1 MLRRTLLAAAAVRTR
16 AMTTITFVTGNS
28 KKLEEVTAIL
38 QKGSPLPF
46 TIGNQALDLPELQGE
61 PDEIAREKGKLAAEA
76 AKGPIMCEDTLLC
89 FNALNG
95 LPGPYIKWFLQKLG
109 HEGLNNLLAAYE
121 DKSAYAQCLF
131 ALCAGPGQPVRLFD
145 GRTPGKIVPARGDNQ
160 FGWDPVFEPDEGG
173 GGTYAEIPKD
183 AKNAIS
189 HRGRALAQLRE
200 WLLANSEAFEA
211 ECRAA
216 AS

>member
-1 MLRRTLLAAAAVRTR
+1 MLRRTVLLAAATVRTR
-16 AMTTITFVTGNS
+16 AMTTITFVTGNA

-38 QKGSPLPF
+38 QQGAPLPF
-46 TIGNQALDLPELQGE
+46 TIGNRALDLPELQGE
-61 PDEIAREKGKLAAEA
+61 PEDIAREKGKLAAAA

-89 FNALNG
+89 FHALGG

-109 HEGLNNLLAAYE
+109 HAGLNNMLVAYE

-145 GRTPGKIVPARGDNQ
+145 GRTPGKIVPARGDNA
-160 FGWDPVFEPDEGG
+160 FGWDPVFEPSEGG
-173 GGTYAEIPKD
+173 GGTYAEMEKS

-189 HRGRALAQLRE
+189 HRGRSLAQVRE
-200 WLLANSEAFEA
+200 WLLANADAFEA
-211 ECRAA
+211 ECAA